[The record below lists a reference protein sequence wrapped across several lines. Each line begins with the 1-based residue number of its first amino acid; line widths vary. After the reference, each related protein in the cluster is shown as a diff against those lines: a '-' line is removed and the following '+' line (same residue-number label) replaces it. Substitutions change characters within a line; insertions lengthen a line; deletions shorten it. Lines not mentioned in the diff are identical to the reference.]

1 MLDSGVLLVN
11 TQSASFTINDIRNRR
26 FMFSPDTGE
35 LILGRQY
42 KGSKLYAS
50 HAAEHEETGTA
61 TPFDSFVR
69 GWVGNGGEYKD
80 GIIHFAPPVYVQD
93 PQQFDRA
100 YSTLQ
105 MFASNGATDK
115 TIVRGFGPVWEQ
127 PLEEILKWA
136 NSAST

>member
-1 MLDSGVLLVN
+1 MLDSRVLLID
-11 TQSASFTINDIRNRR
+11 TQSASFTIKAIRNRR

-42 KGSKLYAS
+42 KGVKLYAS
-50 HAAEHEETGTA
+50 HAAEHEETGTV

-69 GWVGNGGEYKD
+69 GWVGNGGKYKD

-105 MFASNGATDK
+105 MFASYGATDK
-115 TIVRGFGPVWEQ
+115 TIVRGFGQVWEQ
-127 PLEEILKWA
+127 PLEGILKWT

>member
-1 MLDSGVLLVN
+1 MLDSRVLLID
-11 TQSASFTINDIRNRR
+11 TQSASFIIKAIINRR

-42 KGSKLYAS
+42 KGTKLYAS
-50 HAAEHEETGTA
+50 HAAEHEETETA

-80 GIIHFAPPVYVQD
+80 GIIHFTPPVYVQD

-115 TIVRGFGPVWEQ
+115 TIVRGVGPVWEQ